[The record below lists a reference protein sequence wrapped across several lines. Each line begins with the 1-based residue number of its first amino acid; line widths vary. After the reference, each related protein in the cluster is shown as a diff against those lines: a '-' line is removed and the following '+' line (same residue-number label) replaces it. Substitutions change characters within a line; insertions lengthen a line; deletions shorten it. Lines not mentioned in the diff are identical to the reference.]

1 MKQIRIILVL
11 MLTLAIVLGTFTSCE
26 YLGELELE
34 DLFPDTE
41 DLFGESEK
49 TPDNDD
55 KDETPDEKVDPETC
69 GHFVTTISGKRDAT
83 CTEKGYTGDK
93 VCYACGTVITA
104 GAETELAEHKYV
116 DGKCSVCGEEEEGV
130 KIPESWASYETI
142 TIAEALTLCEQ
153 FVESP
158 STDRYY
164 IIATVKSVDSA
175 TYGQLTITDETGEI
189 MVYGTQSSDG
199 SLKYD
204 KMGIELKA
212 GDTILIYGTLQNY
225 KGNTKE
231 VQSAWLIDHV
241 AGTVVPPSVDVE
253 PGSTITIEKALEIA
267 GSVGEND
274 RFYITGTVV
283 SVTKPQYGAMV
294 ISDGTNEIS
303 IYGSYSADGS
313 IGYANM
319 ADKPYKGDT
328 VTVYATL
335 QVFNGTPEIKSAW
348 ITEFKHAELSIDPDD
363 YTLSTIAEARDVADG
378 EVVKVQGVVARITFA
393 NGYVPSGFI
402 LIDGT
407 ASIYV
412 YDGDAA
418 GRVAIG
424 NTVTLVG
431 AKDHWILE
439 GEKNNAEKYGYK
451 GCNQITSVVL
461 VDNDNGNSDF
471 DKSWIEESTV
481 KEIMDTPVSEDITTN
496 VYKVTAL
503 VKKAVGTGFINYYI
517 DDLDGVTG
525 SYVYTQCSGGD
536 FEWLDEFDG
545 KICTVYLT
553 ALNAKSTASGCNWRF
568 LPVAVVYE
576 NFEFDTTEAPKY
588 AIDYAAKDQF
598 LNSYTADP
606 ELELITSVS
615 SELLGF
621 EGVVLSYASSD
632 EAVVK
637 FVNENG
643 KTVMHCVAY
652 GTATVTITAT
662 YNGTTATDTVTVSY
676 TRPATFEYITVEEA
690 IEAEEDSLIVV
701 KGIVGP
707 SLINKVGFYLMGENG
722 LIAVITDED
731 TMATLSIGNE
741 IILEG
746 NRETYINPEK
756 SGRFGQSSIVNGK
769 VLVNNLGNHEYND
782 DYFITGK
789 TVADFNALDINED
802 HTTEVY
808 VLEVVASFV
817 ETPFYTTLNVK
828 DADGTELKLY
838 MSGAGQY
845 SWMQDYYGQSITVEV
860 APCNWNDKKDVYRG
874 CILSIILED
883 GTKVYN
889 TSNFD
894 N

>member
-41 DLFGESEK
+41 NLFGESEK
-49 TPDNDD
+49 TPDNDG

-212 GDTILIYGTLQNY
+212 GDTILIYGTLQNFR
-225 KGNTKE
+225 GNTKE

-241 AGTVVPPSVDVE
+241 EGTVVPPSVDVE

-283 SVTKPQYGAMV
+283 SVTKPQYGEMV

-303 IYGSYSADGS
+303 IYGSYNADGS

-335 QVFNGTPEIKSAW
+335 QLFKNTPEIKSAW
-348 ITEFKHAELSIDPDD
+348 ITEFKHAELTIDPDD
-363 YTLSTIAEARDVADG
+363 YTLSTIADARDAADG

-439 GEKNNAEKYGYK
+439 SEQDNAGKFGYQ
-451 GCNQITSVVL
+451 GCNQITSVTL
-461 VDNDNGNSDF
+461 VDNDNGNSAF
-471 DKSWIEESTV
+471 DTSWITESTV
-481 KEIMDTPVSEDITTN
+481 KDIIETPVSEDISTI

-503 VKKAVGTGFINYYI
+503 VKEVPGNGFTNFYFF
-517 DDLDGVTG
+517 DLDESSS
-525 SYVYTQCSGGD
+525 SYAYSQCSGSD
-536 FEWLDEFDG
+536 FDWVREFDG

-553 ALNAKSTASGCNWRF
+553 ALNAKSTGTACFWRF
-568 LPVAVVYE
+568 VPISIIDE
-576 NFEFDTTEAPKY
+576 NFTFDSAKAPEF
-588 AIDYAAKDQF
+588 AINYHGVGQF
-598 LNSYTADP
+598 VDSYTADP
-606 ELELITSVS
+606 ALELITSVS

-637 FVNENG
+637 FVNEDG

-652 GTATVTITAT
+652 GSATITITAT
-662 YNGTTATDTVTVSY
+662 YNGTTATKDITVSY
-676 TRPATFEYITVEEA
+676 TKPVSYDYISVEEA
-690 IEAEEDSLIVV
+690 IVAEEDSTVIV

-707 SLINKVGFYLMGENG
+707 SLVNKDGFYLMGENG
-722 LIAVITDED
+722 LIAVITTKD
-731 TMATLSIGNE
+731 TLATLSIGNE

-746 NRETYINPEK
+746 KRETYTK
-756 SGRFGQSSIVNGK
+756 GGTGYFGQSSIVDAV

-789 TVADFNALDINED
+789 TLADLYALDHTED

-808 VLEVVASFV
+808 VVTAKIEYI
-817 ETPFYTTLNVK
+817 ETNFYTSLKLTH
-828 DADGTELKLY
+828 DGAEFNLY

-845 SWMQDYYGQSITVEV
+845 SWMKDYFGQTVTLEI
-860 APCNWNDKKDVYRG
+860 APCNWNDKSYYRG
-874 CILSIILED
+874 CVLAIILED
-883 GTKVYN
+883 GSKIYN
-889 TSNFD
+889 TLNFD
-894 N
+894 Y